1 MRGLLFIACLL
12 LSHSALALDGE
23 ALYTDNCSVCHGTGG
38 SGGVGIPLA
47 LKAFQQ
53 QASDDYIRHTIRY
66 GRPGRVMPAF
76 NRLSDAEVDAIIH
89 YIRSLVPGIQA
100 PVWKT
105 ATVKGNP
112 QQGEKLFKQHC
123 VACHGDH
130 AQGGTGTGLMF
141 SRPRALPI
149 TAPALNNPGFLHA
162 ATDEMIKHIITQGRS
177 NTPMPAAASMGL
189 KADDINDIVSYLRS
203 LEKPLPEDTID
214 QEPAV
219 LVYES
224 PYSFDETVKNV
235 KRAAVGMNF
244 RLIREQSL
252 DYGLAPKDQ
261 EMKHK
266 HIVYFCN
273 FKFLYD
279 ALSIDPRVGM
289 FLPCRVTVVEDHG
302 KVKVMSINPK
312 RLSHIFNNNQLDKA
326 CKEMENVYTSILEEA
341 TL

>member
-1 MRGLLFIACLL
+1 MRALL
-12 LSHSALALDGE
+12 LLLGCLAFSSAHALNGE
-23 ALYTDNCSVCHGTGG
+23 TLYTNQCSVCHGTDGA
-38 SGGVGIPLA
+38 GGVGVPLA
-47 LKAFQQ
+47 LRAFQQ

-76 NRLSDAEVDAIIH
+76 NRLSDAEISAIIQ
-89 YIRSLVPGIQA
+89 YIRSLAPGVKP
-100 PVWKT
+100 PVWQT
-105 ATVKGNP
+105 TPVKGNP
-112 QQGEKLFKQHC
+112 QHGARLFNDHC
-123 VACHGDH
+123 VACHGKN

-141 SRPRALPI
+141 SRPKVLPI

-162 ATDEMIKHIITQGRS
+162 ATDQMIKTIITQGRE
-177 NTPMPAAASMGL
+177 NTPMPSATSLAL
-189 KADDINDIVSYLRS
+189 KPAEINDIVSYLRS
-203 LEKPLPEDTID
+203 LQKPLPKDTID
-214 QEPAV
+214 EEPAV

-224 PYSFDETVKNV
+224 PYSYEQTIENV

-244 RLIREQSL
+244 RLIREQPL
-252 DYGLAPKDQ
+252 DYGLAPKNQ
-261 EMKHK
+261 QSKHK

-302 KVKVMSINPK
+302 TVKVMSINPK

-326 CKEMENVYTSILEEA
+326 CKEMEDVYTSILEEA